1 MRYLPLIW
9 SGLWRR
15 RTRTALTLL
24 SAITAFFLFGMLQG
38 VDSSIRQLVDV
49 AHVDRLI
56 SGNPALLALPS
67 AYLSQVEKI
76 PGVKS
81 VTHADAT
88 VGTFR
93 TPTNRIFVY
102 AIDAEKYFSIYP
114 ETVATPQDR
123 GAMQRNLVGALASRS
138 AARKF
143 GWKRG
148 DRITF
153 HAPTLSRQ
161 GGGMDWLVEI
171 VGFCD
176 YTTSPDTPILLIN
189 YGYLDAARLTGKG
202 TIQRFVTLL
211 SNPSQAGR
219 VSNAIDALFANAP
232 VPVRTETEKDFAE
245 AQLSQ
250 IGDVGLFVNTIIGAV
265 FFTLLLLVGNSLMQS
280 FRERTREFA
289 ILKTLGFSD
298 LRVATIVL
306 TEALLLCGIAGLS
319 GLALARAG
327 LPLLG
332 RATGGLLPA
341 HMPLSVLAAGLAL
354 ALIAGFISGAI
365 PAIRSRRLAI
375 VDALSSH

>member
-1 MRYLPLIW
+1 MRYLPIIW

-24 SAITAFFLFGMLQG
+24 SASVAFFLFGMLQG
-38 VDSSIRQLVDV
+38 VNSSIRQLVTV
-49 AHVDRLI
+49 AHIDRLI
-56 SGNPALLALPS
+56 SGNLALLPLPS
-67 AYLSQVEKI
+67 AYLFQVEKI
-76 PGVKS
+76 SGVKS
-81 VTHADAT
+81 VTHADAAVAT
-88 VGTFR
+88 YQTLA
-93 TPTNRIFVY
+93 NRIFVY

-123 GAMQRNLVGALASRS
+123 RAMQRDLVGALASIS

-148 DRITF
+148 DRINF
-153 HAPTLSRQ
+153 RAPELQRK
-161 GGGMDWLVEI
+161 GGSADWPVEI

-189 YGYLDAARLTGKG
+189 HSYLDAARLAGKG
-202 TIQRFVTLL
+202 TIQRFVTLVG
-211 SNPSQAGR
+211 NPEQAGR
-219 VSNAIDALFANAP
+219 VSNTIDTLFANSP
-232 VPVRTETEKDFAE
+232 VPVGTQTEKDFAE

-250 IGDVGLFVNTIIGAV
+250 IGDVEFFVDTIIGAV

-289 ILKTLGFSD
+289 ILKALGFSD
-298 LRVATIVL
+298 LRVAAIVL
-306 TEALLLCGIAGLS
+306 AEALLLCGIAAS
-319 GLALARAG
+319 MGLALARAG

-341 HMPLSVLAAGLAL
+341 HMPLSMLAAGLLLAL
-354 ALIAGFISGAI
+354 ATGAISGAI
-365 PAIRSRRLAI
+365 PAIQSRRLAI
-375 VDALSSH
+375 VDALTSH

>member
-1 MRYLPLIW
+1 MRYFPLIW

-15 RTRTALTLL
+15 RTRTALTLF

-38 VDSSIRQLVDV
+38 VDSSLRHLVSV
-49 AHVDRLI
+49 AHIDRLI
-56 SGNPALLALPS
+56 SGNLALLPLPA

-88 VGTFR
+88 VGTYR

-102 AIDAEKYFSIYP
+102 AIDAQKYFSIYP
-114 ETVATPQDR
+114 ETVATPKDR
-123 GAMQRNLVGALASRS
+123 GVMQRNLVGALASLS

-153 HAPTLSRQ
+153 HDPALPRQ
-161 GGGMDWLVEI
+161 GGSPDWPVEI

-202 TIQRFVTLL
+202 TVQRLVTLVRD
-211 SNPSQAGR
+211 PSQAGA
-219 VSNAIDALFANAP
+219 VSNAIDTLFANAP
-232 VPVRTETEKDFAE
+232 VPVRTQTEKDFAE
-245 AQLSQ
+245 AQMSQ
-250 IGDVGLFVNTIIGAV
+250 IGDVGFFVDTIIGAV

-298 LRVATIVL
+298 LLVAALIL
-306 TEALLLCGIAGLS
+306 SEALLLCGIAGVA
-319 GLALARAG
+319 GLGLARAG

-341 HMPLSVLAAGLAL
+341 HMPLSVLAAGLVLAL
-354 ALIAGFISGAI
+354 AAGFASGVI
-365 PAIRSRRLAI
+365 PAIRARGLAI
-375 VDALSSH
+375 VDALASH

>member
-24 SAITAFFLFGMLQG
+24 SAIVAFFLFGMLQG
-38 VDSSIRQLVDV
+38 VDSSIRQLVEV
-49 AHVDRLI
+49 AHIDRLI
-56 SGNPALLALPS
+56 SGSPALLPLPS
-67 AYLSQVEKI
+67 AYLTQVAKI

-81 VTHADAT
+81 VTHADAI
-88 VGTFR
+88 VGTYR
-93 TPTNRIFVY
+93 TPANRIFVY
-102 AIDAEKYFSIYP
+102 AIDPGKYFPIYP
-114 ETVATPQDR
+114 ETVATAQDR
-123 GAMQRNLVGALASRS
+123 GAMQRNLVGALSSLS
-138 AARKF
+138 AAREF

-148 DRITF
+148 DRITIHF
-153 HAPTLSRQ
+153 PSMPRQ
-161 GGGMDWLVEI
+161 GGGMDWPVEI

-189 YGYLDAARLTGKG
+189 YGYLDAGRLTGKG
-202 TIQRFVTLL
+202 TIQRLVTLIDD
-211 SNPSQAGR
+211 PAQAGR
-219 VSNAIDALFANAP
+219 VSGAIDALFANSP
-232 VPVRTETEKDFAE
+232 VPVRTQTEKDFAQ

-250 IGDVGLFVNTIIGAV
+250 IGDVGFFVDTIIGAV
-265 FFTLLLLVGNSLMQS
+265 FFTLLLLTGNSLMQS

-298 LRVATIVL
+298 LRVAAIVL
-306 TEALLLCGIAGLS
+306 AEAFLLSGIAGTL

-354 ALIAGFISGAI
+354 ALVAGFVSGAI

-375 VDALSSH
+375 VDALALH

>member
-15 RTRTALTLL
+15 RTRTGLTLL
-24 SAITAFFLFGMLQG
+24 SAIVAFFLFGMLQG
-38 VDSSIRQLVDV
+38 VDSSIQQLVNV
-49 AHVDRLI
+49 AHIDRLI
-56 SGNPALLALPS
+56 SGNPALLPLPI

-88 VGTFR
+88 VGTYR
-93 TPTNRIFVY
+93 TPTSRIFVY

-114 ETVATPQDR
+114 ETVATPRDR
-123 GAMQRNLVGALASRS
+123 GAMQRNLVGALASLS

-143 GWKRG
+143 GWHRG

-153 HAPTLSRQ
+153 HDPAMPRL
-161 GGGMDWLVEI
+161 GGSVDWPVEI

-189 YGYLDAARLTGKG
+189 YSYLDAARLAGKG
-202 TIQRFVTLL
+202 TIQRLVTLVGD
-211 SNPSQAGR
+211 PAQAGA

-232 VPVRTETEKDFAE
+232 VPVRTQTEKDFAE

-250 IGDVGLFVNTIIGAV
+250 IGDVGFFVDTIIGAV

-298 LRVATIVL
+298 LRVAAIVL
-306 TEALLLCGIAGLS
+306 SEALLLCGIAGAV
-319 GLALARAG
+319 GLAMARAG

-341 HMPLSVLAAGLAL
+341 HLPLSVLTIGLLLAL
-354 ALIAGFISGAI
+354 VAGFISGAI
-365 PAIRSRRLAI
+365 PAIRSSRLAI
-375 VDALSSH
+375 VDALTSH